1 MQYTQLRRALKA
13 ESKKQLNEHIEAIK
27 NLTSDDMK
35 QPYGIF
41 KNNATKTIYKKYQ
54 DGEISEKQ
62 AKAQTIEQV
71 KKEAA
76 KNLKKNLDKIT
87 EIENAKD
94 VQDLEIAITW
104 KQSHTWG
111 WNPTAYIKSHL
122 LDQQKY
128 NYYERSEGYATGCGY
143 DKLSAAIA
151 SALNDSNGAL
161 KLLYTA
167 EEKRLRK
174 AKNGLTTSRRDF
186 IGYGSGYGSMPYFE
200 GGVGFGC
207 QTSIFENLGFKA
219 KTISDKDGFTIAAY
233 IEKIK

>member
-1 MQYTQLRRALKA
+1 MQYTQLRKALKA
-13 ESKKQLNEHIEAIK
+13 ESKNRLNGNIEAIK

-35 QPYGIF
+35 KDYGIF
-41 KNNATKTIYKKYQ
+41 KNFATKTVYKKYQ
-54 DGEISEKQ
+54 DGEISEKE
-62 AKAQTIEQV
+62 AKSKTIEQV

-76 KNLKKNLDKIT
+76 KKLNKQLEKIS
-87 EIENAKD
+87 EIENAKE
-94 VQDLEIAITW
+94 VQDIEISITW
-104 KQSHTWG
+104 KKSATWG
-111 WNPTAYIKSHL
+111 WCPRAYIKSHL
-122 LDQQKY
+122 LDNQKY
-128 NYYERSEGYATGCGY
+128 NYYERSEGYASGCGY
-143 DKLSAAIA
+143 DKLSSSIA

-200 GGVGFGC
+200 GGVGFES
-207 QTSIFENLGFKA
+207 QATIFNNLGFKA

-233 IEKIK
+233 IEKN

>member
-1 MQYTQLRRALKA
+1 MQYTQIRRALKA
-13 ESKKQLNEHIEAIK
+13 ESKTRLNEHIEAIK

-35 QPYGIF
+35 QQYGIF
-41 KNNATKTIYKKYQ
+41 KNNATKTVYKKYQ

-62 AKAQTIEQV
+62 AKAQTIEKV

-104 KQSHTWG
+104 KQSYTWG
-111 WNPTAYIKSHL
+111 WNPTAFIRSHL
-122 LDQQKY
+122 LDDQKY
-128 NYYERSEGYATGCGY
+128 NYYERLEGYATGCGY

-200 GGVGFGC
+200 GGVGFES
-207 QTSIFENLGFKA
+207 QVTIFNNLGFKA

>member
-35 QPYGIF
+35 EEYGIF
-41 KNNATKTIYKKYQ
+41 INNAPKAVYKKYQ
-54 DGEISEKQ
+54 AGEITEKQ
-62 AKAQTIEQV
+62 AKAQTIEKV

-104 KQSHTWG
+104 KQSYTWG

-128 NYYERSEGYATGCGY
+128 NYYERS
-143 DKLSAAIA
+143 
-151 SALNDSNGAL
+151 
-161 KLLYTA
+161 
-167 EEKRLRK
+167 
-174 AKNGLTTSRRDF
+174 
-186 IGYGSGYGSMPYFE
+186 
-200 GGVGFGC
+200 
-207 QTSIFENLGFKA
+207 
-219 KTISDKDGFTIAAY
+219 
-233 IEKIK
+233 

>member
-35 QPYGIF
+35 QPHGIF

-104 KQSHTWG
+104 KQSYTWG

-207 QTSIFENLGFKA
+207 QTSIFENLGFKV

>member
-1 MQYTQLRRALKA
+1 MQYTQIRRALKA

-35 QPYGIF
+35 KEYGIF
-41 KNNATKTIYKKYQ
+41 KNHATKTIYKKYQ
-54 DGEISEKQ
+54 AGELTEKQ
-62 AKAQTIEQV
+62 AKAQTIEHV

-94 VQDLEIAITW
+94 LQDLEIAINW
-104 KQSHTWG
+104 KFSNTWG
-111 WNPTAYIKSHL
+111 WNPSAYIKTHS

-128 NYYERSEGYATGCGY
+128 NYYERLEGSASGCGY

-151 SALNDSNGAL
+151 SALNDSKAAL
-161 KLLYTA
+161 KVLFTA

-174 AKNGLTTSRRDF
+174 AINGLTTSRRDF

-200 GGVGFGC
+200 GGVGFES
-207 QTSIFENLGFKA
+207 QSSIFNNLGFKA

-233 IEKIK
+233 IEKN

>member
-1 MQYTQLRRALKA
+1 MQFTQLRKALKA
-13 ESKKQLNEHIEAIK
+13 ESKTRLNEHIEAIK
-27 NLTSDDMK
+27 NLTSDDMEK
-35 QPYGIF
+35 DYEIF
-41 KNNATKTIYKKYQ
+41 YNYAPKAVFKKYQ
-54 DGEISEKQ
+54 AGELTEKQ

-94 VQDLEIAITW
+94 VQDLEIFIDW
-104 KQSHTWG
+104 KKSYTWG
-111 WNPTAYIKSHL
+111 WCPRAYIRSHL

-128 NYYERSEGYATGCGY
+128 NYYERSEGYASGCGY
-143 DKLSAAIA
+143 DKLSSAIA

-174 AKNGLTTSRRDF
+174 VKNGLTTSRRDF

-207 QTSIFENLGFKA
+207 QASIFENLGFKA

>member
-1 MQYTQLRRALKA
+1 MQYTQIRKALKA

-35 QPYGIF
+35 KPYGIF
-41 KNNATKTIYKKYQ
+41 KNNATKTIYKKFQ

-62 AKAQTIEQV
+62 AKAQTIEKV

-94 VQDLEIAITW
+94 LQDLEIAINW
-104 KQSHTWG
+104 KQSYTWG

-122 LDQQKY
+122 LDQEKY
-128 NYYERSEGYATGCGY
+128 NYYESSEGYATGCGY

-200 GGVGFGC
+200 GGVGFES
-207 QTSIFENLGFKA
+207 QATIFNNLGFKA

>member
-1 MQYTQLRRALKA
+1 MQFTQLRKALKA

-35 QPYGIF
+35 KPYGIF

-54 DGEISEKQ
+54 DGEISEKE
-62 AKAQTIEQV
+62 AKAQTIEKV
-71 KKEAA
+71 KKEAT
-76 KNLKKNLDKIT
+76 KKLNKQLEKIS

-94 VQDLEIAITW
+94 LQDLDICIDW
-104 KQSHTWG
+104 KKSYTWG
-111 WNPTAYIKSHL
+111 WCPRAYIRSHL

-128 NYYERSEGYATGCGY
+128 NYYERSEGYASGCGY
-143 DKLSAAIA
+143 DKLSSAIA

-174 AKNGLTTSRRDF
+174 AKKGLTTSRRDF

-200 GGVGFGC
+200 GGVGFSS
-207 QTSIFENLGFKA
+207 QISIFENLGFKV
-219 KTISDKDGFTIAAY
+219 KTIVNNIGALFGAY

>member
-1 MQYTQLRRALKA
+1 MQFTQLRKALKA
-13 ESKKQLNEHIEAIK
+13 ESKTRLNEHIEAIK

-35 QPYGIF
+35 EEYGIF
-41 KNNATKTIYKKYQ
+41 INNAPKAVYKKYQ
-54 DGEISEKQ
+54 AGEITEKQ

-76 KNLKKNLDKIT
+76 KYLKKNLDKIT

-94 VQDLEIAITW
+94 VQDLEIAIEW
-104 KQSHTWG
+104 KKSYTWG
-111 WNPTAYIKSHL
+111 WCPRAYIRSHL
-122 LDQQKY
+122 LDKQKDH
-128 NYYERSEGYATGCGY
+128 YYERTEGYASGCGY
-143 DKLSAAIA
+143 DKLSSAIA

-174 AKNGLTTSRRDF
+174 AINGLKQSRADF
-186 IGYGSGYGSMPYFE
+186 IGYGSGYGSTPYFE
-200 GGVGFGC
+200 GGVGYSS
-207 QTSIFENLGFKA
+207 QESIFENLGFKV
-219 KTISDKDGFTIAAY
+219 KTIADKYGSTIAAY

>member
-35 QPYGIF
+35 QPHGIF

-104 KQSHTWG
+104 KQSYTWG

-122 LDQQKY
+122 LGQQKY